1 MTDSEDFL
9 WQLAEFI
16 FDTELLSDEQE
27 VTSHADGII
36 RISDNWAVRRLIGFS
51 TAEDCEEKMQALKQI
66 ALDLPEVDDL
76 LVFYTGAKTWTT
88 KPQPLPHRPMRLSVV
103 PIANAWVFYG
113 ALRDGQSDLCLFVCK
128 EYSDSLALQLR
139 ALASGDGSAHENLL
153 RLIFAFAFPSCIS
166 GVDDNNRTV
175 NGEQVRDLLL
185 RIRPNSR
192 LQHYVRDSHRTS
204 NTIVVEAKN
213 EQRNNGAAIS
223 QLEGYLGY
231 YRTADIG
238 ILITR
243 KPLGPT
249 LVSEAMRGRRER
261 APSALVVPIADEQLK
276 LVLQNSAASVFHENE
291 ALMITWISDAI
302 DKRP

>member
-9 WQLAEFI
+9 WELAEFI
-16 FDTELLSDEQE
+16 FDTESLSDKQE
-27 VTSHADGII
+27 VTSYEDGVI
-36 RISDNWAVRRLIGFS
+36 RISDNGAVRRLIGFG
-51 TAEDCEEKMQALKQI
+51 TAEDCEEKMQALKQV

-76 LVFYTGAKTWTT
+76 LVFYTGARTWTT
-88 KPQPLPHRPMRLSVV
+88 KPQPLPHRSMRLGFV
-103 PIANAWVFYG
+103 PIANAWAFYG
-113 ALRDGQSDLCLFVCK
+113 ALRNGQSDLGIFVCK
-128 EYSDSLALQLR
+128 EHSDSLALQLR
-139 ALASGDGSAHENLL
+139 ELASGDGSAHENLL
-153 RLIFAFAFPSCIS
+153 RWIFAFAFPSCIS
-166 GVDDNNRTV
+166 GVDDNKRTV
-175 NGEQVRDLLL
+175 DGEQVRDLLL

-213 EQRNNGAAIS
+213 EQRNNGAAIN

-238 ILITR
+238 ILVTR

-261 APSALVVPIADEQLK
+261 APSALVVPIADEQLQ
-276 LVLQNSAASVFHENE
+276 LVLQNSAASAFHENE